1 MAVSSIPS
9 LVKRRKN
16 RRLFCQWTSGELH
29 GVNLKKA
36 TGGGWLLFWKKLYSS
51 HWNDVDIYFCDSPD
65 LAMLCVHVL
74 RVPCSR
80 SFVTDLFA
88 GFHQKVH
95 ECILHIVCKQKNS
108 FPTIFT
114 DSLLFGQSHWTPRH
128 LHILGGAM
136 LISIV
141 SKNGKMKY
149 LKPPMHKSTWVFSL
163 CQNPYSYVCCFEG
176 VLTPSFLCIGLIS
189 SILGKVVFCR
199 VVRLKHVLFK
209 LAGYW
214 LKPKKRVLVRRF
226 SGYEDVMQ
234 WSDFTLPKTNMVH
247 RLMNTSQGGRVTLK
261 LPQKTSRSR
270 SKEMQ
275 QIQGSQQIIPY
286 QVTFQDDFPFP

>member
-1 MAVSSIPS
+1 M
-9 LVKRRKN
+9 
-16 RRLFCQWTSGELH
+16 
-29 GVNLKKA
+29 
-36 TGGGWLLFWKKLYSS
+36 
-51 HWNDVDIYFCDSPD
+51 
-65 LAMLCVHVL
+65 
-74 RVPCSR
+74 
-80 SFVTDLFA
+80 
-88 GFHQKVH
+88 
-95 ECILHIVCKQKNS
+95 
-108 FPTIFT
+108 
-114 DSLLFGQSHWTPRH
+114 
-128 LHILGGAM
+128 
-136 LISIV
+136 
-141 SKNGKMKY
+141 
-149 LKPPMHKSTWVFSL
+149 L

-275 QIQGSQQIIPY
+275 KIKGSQQIIPY